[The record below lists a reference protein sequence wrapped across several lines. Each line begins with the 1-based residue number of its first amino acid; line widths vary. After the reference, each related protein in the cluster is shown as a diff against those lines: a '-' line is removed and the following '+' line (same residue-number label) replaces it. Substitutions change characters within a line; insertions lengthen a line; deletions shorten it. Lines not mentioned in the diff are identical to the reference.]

1 MAVCRICEQSF
12 SKADLPKHL
21 VLCTANH
28 SCRDRLRRTDA
39 ALKQFVSRVQQ
50 RKSRI
55 AETMR
60 KIEVV
65 YSTPFALICKHIDEA
80 AGVMAPDPIQLVY
93 RLIVIQGKLRAKF
106 AGLSDASFAELVS
119 QADSLVSQKIEVYW
133 DLLSLQDPADAKS
146 GTNTTLLSDS
156 MPKGTSIRDFTLKRL
171 VGRGGFG
178 NVWLAERKRTR
189 DLVAIKVLSRK
200 ETTVRMMNRAVHL
213 EKNILA
219 HADSPYVIKLFF
231 SFSTA
236 NHLYMAME
244 YAPCSDCFS
253 LLSSLGF
260 LEEAIARFFLGEAVC
275 GLQYLHSSGI
285 IHRDLKPQNMLIMRD
300 GHIKLTDFGL
310 SAVDDPPASPKEAGK
325 EPQGASGSSLPSNKH
340 NSLEVGT
347 ADYLAPEI
355 LRRQWHD
362 QRVDFWALGVVAYH
376 LLAGETPFGD
386 STATKIYAK
395 VLVGE
400 YERLSPSD
408 VSPEAVDL
416 LSQLIVLD
424 PDERLGHEQGCAA
437 LPLPPP
443 RAPFGW
449 HHHFA

>member
-1 MAVCRICEQSF
+1 MLISLRDFV
-12 SKADLPKHL
+12 HL
-21 VLCTANH
+21 LLLISAK
-28 SCRDRLRRTDA
+28 R
-39 ALKQFVSRVQQ
+39 
-50 RKSRI
+50 
-55 AETMR
+55 E
-60 KIEVV
+60 IELV

-93 RLIVIQGKLRAKF
+93 RLI
-106 AGLSDASFAELVS
+106 
-119 QADSLVSQKIEVYW
+119 ADSLVSQKIE
-133 DLLSLQDPADAKS
+133 DPADAKS

-156 MPKGTSIRDFTLKRL
+156 MPKGTSIRDFTLKKL
-171 VGRGGFG
+171 VGRDGFG

-200 ETTVRMMNRAVHL
+200 ETTVWMMNRA
-213 EKNILA
+213 KNILA

-260 LEEAIARFFLGEAVC
+260 LEEAIARFFLGEA
-275 GLQYLHSSGI
+275 
-285 IHRDLKPQNMLIMRD
+285 
-300 GHIKLTDFGL
+300 
-310 SAVDDPPASPKEAGK
+310 AAGK
-325 EPQGASGSSLPSNKH
+325 EPQGAGGSSLPSNKH

-362 QRVDFWALGVVAYH
+362 QRVAYH

-408 VSPEAVDL
+408 VSPEAADL
-416 LSQLIVLD
+416 LSQRI
-424 PDERLGHEQGCAA
+424 
-437 LPLPPP
+437 
-443 RAPFGW
+443 
-449 HHHFA
+449 